1 MKTTA
6 LHAAHRRM
14 GARMV
19 PFAGYEMPIQY
30 TSIVA
35 EHLSVRQQSGLF
47 DVSHMG
53 QFWVQGTQAQAFLQA
68 ITVNDLGK
76 LKVGRAQY
84 SMLPNERGGLLD
96 DIYVYRVAETEY
108 LVVVNAANR
117 DRDWDHLVQQSAAY
131 DLQWHDDSDHT
142 ALLALQGPQAA
153 ALLQPMLQLDLNQV
167 RKNDTLTAQL
177 GEWPVRLART
187 GYTGEDGFEIFVA
200 ADQAEAL
207 WDSLVQA
214 GALPCGLG
222 ARDTLRLEAGYPLYG
237 HELTEETNPLCTPL
251 AWAVKLTKEFFGK
264 QALLAATCSQSLVG
278 LLLEQGIPR
287 EGYAVLYQGQ
297 VVGRVTSGTQS
308 PSLKKGIALAYVNRE
323 WSALGS
329 ELAVEIRGQA
339 QPAVVVTLPF
349 VSGQMVAK

>member
-6 LHAAHRRM
+6 LHAAHRRL
-14 GARMV
+14 GAKMV

-35 EHLSVRQQSGLF
+35 EHLAVRQAAGLF

-53 QFWVQGTQAQAFLQA
+53 QFWVRGPQALALLQF

-84 SMLPNERGGLLD
+84 SMLPNDRGGLLD
-96 DIYVYRVAETEY
+96 DIYVYRAAETEY

-117 DRDWDHLVQQSAAY
+117 DRDWEHLVQQSAGY
-131 DLQWHDDSDHT
+131 DLNWQDQSDQT

-153 ALLQPMLQLDLNQV
+153 ALLQTLTHLDLAQV

-177 GEWPVRLART
+177 GSWQVRLART

-200 ADQAEAL
+200 AGEAEAL
-207 WDSLVQA
+207 WEALLQA

-237 HELTEETNPLCTPL
+237 HELGQETNPLCTHL
-251 AWAVKLTKEFFGK
+251 AWAVKLTKEFYGK
-264 QALLAATCSQSLVG
+264 QALLTASCSQNLVG
-278 LLLEQGIPR
+278 LRLEQGIPR
-287 EGYAVLYQGQ
+287 EGYAVLHQGR

-308 PSLKKGIALAYVNRE
+308 PSLKKGIALAYVDQE
-323 WSALGS
+323 WAVQGAP
-329 ELAVEIRGQA
+329 LAVEIRGQA
-339 QPAVVVTLPF
+339 QPATVVPLPF
-349 VSGQMVAK
+349 VSPEIVAK